1 MTHHPDGSVPQ
12 PDRYAPPAQDPG
24 VADRVSAAAGQP
36 AHRPGPQAPAPQ
48 SPYGQGHAPAAPTP
62 TATAT
67 PAPAPVNRSLIP
79 ISAPTR
85 QAAIAECGG
94 CVM

>member
-48 SPYGQGHAPAAPTP
+48 SPYGQGHAPAAPPP

-67 PAPAPVNRSLIP
+67 PAPAPGV
-79 ISAPTR
+79 
-85 QAAIAECGG
+85 
-94 CVM
+94 